1 MMLGDRPQTEADHSA
16 RLLNSVNAQN
26 SPHMPEVG
34 SLVRTFSSRTK
45 GQNFGVLLEDTED
58 GPEGPMAVSIE
69 KAEADAEDEI
79 AAISLG
85 LNVPTDSDLCLM
97 FDGDEAAAAAAGGE
111 AADADEAAAAAPAAD
126 AAESPT
132 KRARARLGALSHGAS
147 FGKSFRGYEAVRAA
161 IAQSIEAGHLHDNIK
176 GAGGSSTVHLQ
187 VDPTLY
193 SDENRVKRRAL
204 RKDADIVRI
213 VDDVV
218 AVTVAGTPDA
228 AVVAAA
234 AYVERALRLLLL
246 LCPAALSCDSC
257 HLASLLLLLLLL
269 LLRPPR
275 PAPPRL
281 SSSKNSPPPLS
292 PGTHASW
299 AR

>member
-1 MMLGDRPQTEADHSA
+1 MKRGLSARIMMLGDRPQTEADHSA

-69 KAEADAEDEI
+69 QAEADAEDEI

-97 FDGDEAAAAAAGGE
+97 FDGDEAAAA
-111 AADADEAAAAAPAAD
+111 

-275 PAPPRL
+275 PAPPRY
-281 SSSKNSPPPLS
+281 SYSKNSPPPLS